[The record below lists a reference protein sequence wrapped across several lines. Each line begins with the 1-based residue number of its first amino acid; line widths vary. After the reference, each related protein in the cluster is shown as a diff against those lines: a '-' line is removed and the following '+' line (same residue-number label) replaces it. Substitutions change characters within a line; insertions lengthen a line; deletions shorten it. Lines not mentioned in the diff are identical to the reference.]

1 MEPVVKYQYIPS
13 YRSDISFSPDK
24 VFFTSDTHFCHAN
37 VIEYSQ
43 RPFNDIDEMNEALIR
58 NWNAVVPRDG
68 IVFHL
73 GDFCFGK
80 NKEWN
85 EILDR
90 LHGTIHLVLGNHDLR
105 MAQHD
110 VMARFA
116 SVLLESRI
124 HVGTRWVWLNHFPM
138 LCYAHER
145 WDWQL
150 FGHIHTNPKNNN
162 IMSLERM
169 EMLMPNQ
176 YDVGVD
182 NNNFTPVSFHQLE
195 EIIQYQV
202 ETGKRWVTERK

>member
-1 MEPVVKYQYIPS
+1 MEPIKRHYIPS

-58 NWNAVVPRDG
+58 NWNAVVPNDG

-73 GDFCFGK
+73 
-80 NKEWN
+80 
-85 EILDR
+85 I
-90 LHGTIHLVLGNHDLR
+90 LGNHDLR

-124 HVGTRWVWLNHFPM
+124 HVGTRWIWLNHFPM

-150 FGHIHTNPKNNN
+150 FGHIHTNPRNNN
-162 IMSLERM
+162 VMSLERM
-169 EMLMPNQ
+169 GMLMPNQ

-182 NNNFTPVSFHQLE
+182 NNNFTPVSFRQLE

-202 ETGKRWVTERK
+202 ETGKRWVAERD